1 MDVCVGMGFF
11 TCRVVVLVDEM
22 VGEAVFEGA
31 GVRLGLGVNVRVR
44 VALGV
49 TGVSVAVADGV
60 LVGGAMVG
68 K

>member
-1 MDVCVGMGFF
+1 M
-11 TCRVVVLVDEM
+11 LVDEM

-49 TGVSVAVADGV
+49 TGVSVVVADGV